1 MLCWFKVRSW
11 LQAREICGSGTGGQ
25 SFYRET
31 GADGSD
37 TPPPPPPP
45 QPNFQSCNASLK
57 TKLSLMVLVKEVEN
71 IFRFFTF
78 QGRRVRND
86 ENRKKKKSALFWFD
100 SDVCE
105 SVPFSAA
112 TLPFIS
118 LGITASSD
126 QILLMFFV
134 AMATKF
140 YSMHHGTVYRG
151 ARSSL
156 HTPPRP
162 GLLPVTKTPAP
173 QMNSITLFNGLTSHD
188 QPRCHR
194 SVHCSSVIKD
204 DVCVFDAFLK

>member
-37 TPPPPPPP
+37 TPPPPP

-86 ENRKKKKSALFWFD
+86 ENRKKKKVCVVLVWFWCLWIGSFLCCDSTIHLFRHHCFIWPD
-100 SDVCE
+100 SSDVFCCH
-105 SVPFSAA
+105 
-112 TLPFIS
+112 
-118 LGITASSD
+118 GD
-126 QILLMFFV
+126 QVLQYAPWYCLQ
-134 AMATKF
+134 
-140 YSMHHGTVYRG
+140 
-151 ARSSL
+151 RSSEL
-156 HTPPRP
+156 TPHS
-162 GLLPVTKTPAP
+162 TKTWAASCH
-173 QMNSITLFNGLTSHD
+173 QNCHQNSSNELNHTVQRTDHWLVTWPTQVSPLR
-188 QPRCHR
+188 P
-194 SVHCSSVIKD
+194 
-204 DVCVFDAFLK
+204 L